1 MSKKVKEQTPSNE
14 STSKKQSKKSLWLG
28 LGIGAA
34 GASVLAVVIACI
46 LVVTI
51 LVGILLCGAVYVFMS
66 RSESTNPGFN
76 TNTNSGVHITIR
88 PDGSSDATFP
98 GIVETFP
105 TDEPAEEREVGYQ
118 IGNLCPSDELR
129 VITSDGITY
138 ETIDPTNTG
147 RVTIIYFWGI
157 WCGPCIAELPYYEQ
171 IATEFEGQVEVF
183 AVHTNMLSDTA
194 PSYIANEY
202 AYSNIT
208 FLADYGDGNSLDAY
222 YTALGGAES
231 GGAYPYTVIL
241 DENGVVVYRNFA
253 SMEYYDLLEQIKS
266 LL

>member
-14 STSKKQSKKSLWLG
+14 STPKKQSKKSLWLG

-51 LVGILLCGAVYVFMS
+51 LVGILICGAVYVFMS
-66 RSESTNPGFN
+66 RSESTNPGFD
-76 TNTNSGVHITIR
+76 TNTNSGVNITIR
-88 PDGSSDATFP
+88 PDGSMDVIIP
-98 GIVETFP
+98 GITETFP
-105 TDEPAEEREVGYQ
+105 TEEPAEEREVGCD

-147 RVTIIYFWGI
+147 KVTIINFWGT
-157 WCGPCIAELPYYEQ
+157 WCSACVAELPYFDQ

-183 AVHTNMLSDTA
+183 AVHTSSVLVTA
-194 PSYIANEY
+194 PNYIANNY
-202 AYSNIT
+202 PKSNIT
-208 FLADYGDGNSLDAY
+208 FLADHGDGGSLDAF

-231 GGAYPYTVIL
+231 GGCYPYTVIL
-241 DENGVVVYRNFA
+241 DENGVIVFKSFG
-253 SMEYYDLLEQIKS
+253 SMHYKTLLEQIKA

>member
-14 STSKKQSKKSLWLG
+14 STPKKQSKKSLWLG

-51 LVGILLCGAVYVFMS
+51 LVGILICGAVYVFMS

-76 TNTNSGVHITIR
+76 TNTNSGTIIIPGVDGSITIK
-88 PDGSSDATFP
+88 P
-98 GIVETFP
+98 GIEATVP

-147 RVTIIYFWGI
+147 KVTIINFWGT
-157 WCGPCIAELPYYEQ
+157 WCSACVAELPYFDQ

-194 PSYIANEY
+194 PSYIANVY

-208 FLADYGDGNSLDAY
+208 FLADYGDGSSLDAY

-253 SMEYYDLLEQIKS
+253 SMDYYDLLEQIKA